1 MAECDGEGGTGGE
14 GGVRGGVERIK
25 RELQRRRRLFK
36 DGKDTADKRERRA
49 QQGAVWLHQNRPE
62 ISQHNNGL
70 AASCGPTFR
79 PVKDV
84 LVSPAASSQRR
95 LAAAVRKLTVA

>member
-1 MAECDGEGGTGGE
+1 MAECDGDGE
-14 GGVRGGVERIK
+14 GGRGGNK

-36 DGKDTADKRERRA
+36 DGKDTADKCERRA

-62 ISQHNNGL
+62 ISQENSSL

-79 PVKDV
+79 LVKDV
-84 LVSPAASSQRR
+84 FVSPVASSERR
-95 LAAAVRKLTVA
+95 LVAAVRKLTVA